1 MGSLIECDKD
11 KARCTNSPSAAED
24 YAPFNDVWNKP
35 DGGLHAYLVRFLGS
49 PDITFQHIAVWTI
62 VQLLEAED
70 EQLTNNIR
78 SSQILIHAIRQLAT
92 DPTTE
97 AGGASKPPA
106 PPSGV
111 SDSSFDDDAAD
122 NEGEGEIS
130 ALAKRIL
137 ELSEGEKDKTGTAA
151 GPTSG
156 GNGPQYNP
164 SGAGSGETTTGG
176 GGQHDDLRASVQ
188 RALSGQQ

>member
-1 MGSLIECDKD
+1 M
-11 KARCTNSPSAAED
+11 
-24 YAPFNDVWNKP
+24 
-35 DGGLHAYLVRFLGS
+35 GS

-92 DPTTE
+92 DPATE
-97 AGGASKPPA
+97 AGGAPKAPA

-151 GPTSG
+151 GPTAG

-164 SGAGSGETTTGG
+164 SGNGNGGGETTTGSG
-176 GGQHDDLRASVQ
+176 GHDDLRASVQ
-188 RALSGQQ
+188 RAFSGQQ